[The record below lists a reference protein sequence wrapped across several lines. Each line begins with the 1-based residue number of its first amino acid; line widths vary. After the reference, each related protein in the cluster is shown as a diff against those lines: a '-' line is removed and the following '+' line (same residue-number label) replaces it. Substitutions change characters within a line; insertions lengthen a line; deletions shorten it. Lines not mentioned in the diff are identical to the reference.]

1 MKRSSISGELQVID
15 QSRIKRC
22 EIEKAQ
28 DLLTEPL
35 GWEVGQR
42 ADF

>member
-1 MKRSSISGELQVID
+1 MIHQSG
-15 QSRIKRC
+15 IKRC
-22 EIEKAQ
+22 ENEKAQ

-35 GWEVGQR
+35 GWEVGHR